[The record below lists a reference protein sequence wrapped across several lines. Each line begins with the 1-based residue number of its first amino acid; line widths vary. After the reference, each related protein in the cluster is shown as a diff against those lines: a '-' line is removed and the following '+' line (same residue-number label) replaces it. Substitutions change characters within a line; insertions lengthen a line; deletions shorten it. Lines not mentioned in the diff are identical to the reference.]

1 MRHFRNLFV
10 AIMVLCLL
18 TSSAWALPW
27 DDVAV
32 PEDLSEQDS
41 TWFIDDNDYLYEYS
55 TSTPFILQSGDLV
68 INIAES
74 DDERGEVEEDLW
86 FETGDSDSEF
96 DYKSTLNIV
105 TKVNSVNI
113 PLHYENE
120 TGFSGSFNIDFHDGA
135 SLSAEGI
142 EASTS
147 GDVTMNVTIPT
158 TRGYYTIDTVGLG
171 EHDWPEVRPWVDC
184 VGDTLFNKVL
194 IARVLDTPYY
204 EVRYSNYGGSIPYGY
219 PADGY
224 PLIRRDLTP
233 SRFSSDEDLVID
245 LGTVFVSTLEGWP
258 KYYEKP
264 GSYFPSEEEFRIG
277 ADLEEKAGKGHSLVV
292 KVTNWGDETQ
302 TINVDPEETGFESF
316 ALRMRKTDTGTVWPA
331 VCWGNYTDSLSPQDF
346 SDVPWEGDV
355 YEWPMSPALS
365 SMYWGGRFNNV
376 DVFEG
381 IPSNRTYSDEQ
392 NSFFTAVDG
401 NTFTFTWSP
410 KEFETLGSIY
420 PSPNEENVNFLA
432 SQAWTVG
439 NPEKNNFP
447 DIDSPDLYQ
456 GSGVVMHLVSFD
468 IPSSDLGGMNAF
480 LPAYDFEN
488 ESADIVSLEQ
498 IPSEDSIAGNL
509 TYAALVD
516 VPFDPVPYEP
526 LIPKLPLGPNVS
538 ELDSDD
544 VAVMPV
550 HTFAFLTEDLMRDV
564 DETAY
569 NDFVQALEEDT
580 PLDIAFL
587 KNFRLFNYD
596 AEGFKTDLVQ
606 LVESAGK
613 EPTNYFRVVGNKYR
627 VCVHFFAVLADTD
640 EAGVEVKDGY
650 FLISDGTK
658 DESFNSSFAGTVTTS
673 VANADTTNS
682 GGDGCNVGLIPAAF
696 GILIIPLLF
705 LLKK

>member
-1 MRHFRNLFV
+1 
-10 AIMVLCLL
+10 
-18 TSSAWALPW
+18 
-27 DDVAV
+27 
-32 PEDLSEQDS
+32 
-41 TWFIDDNDYLYEYS
+41 
-55 TSTPFILQSGDLV
+55 
-68 INIAES
+68 
-74 DDERGEVEEDLW
+74 
-86 FETGDSDSEF
+86 
-96 DYKSTLNIV
+96 
-105 TKVNSVNI
+105 
-113 PLHYENE
+113 
-120 TGFSGSFNIDFHDGA
+120 
-135 SLSAEGI
+135 
-142 EASTS
+142 
-147 GDVTMNVTIPT
+147 
-158 TRGYYTIDTVGLG
+158 
-171 EHDWPEVRPWVDC
+171 
-184 VGDTLFNKVL
+184 
-194 IARVLDTPYY
+194 
-204 EVRYSNYGGSIPYGY
+204 
-219 PADGY
+219 
-224 PLIRRDLTP
+224 
-233 SRFSSDEDLVID
+233 
-245 LGTVFVSTLEGWP
+245 
-258 KYYEKP
+258 
-264 GSYFPSEEEFRIG
+264 
-277 ADLEEKAGKGHSLVV
+277 
-292 KVTNWGDETQ
+292 
-302 TINVDPEETGFESF
+302 
-316 ALRMRKTDTGTVWPA
+316 
-331 VCWGNYTDSLSPQDF
+331 
-346 SDVPWEGDV
+346 
-355 YEWPMSPALS
+355 
-365 SMYWGGRFNNV
+365 
-376 DVFEG
+376 
-381 IPSNRTYSDEQ
+381 
-392 NSFFTAVDG
+392 
-401 NTFTFTWSP
+401 
-410 KEFETLGSIY
+410 
-420 PSPNEENVNFLA
+420 
-432 SQAWTVG
+432 
-439 NPEKNNFP
+439 
-447 DIDSPDLYQ
+447 
-456 GSGVVMHLVSFD
+456 MHLVSFD

-526 LIPKLPLGPNVS
+526 LIPKLPLGANVS